1 MSLPFVR
8 FQDLVDILNRLN
20 AEGEFVASV
29 LTDIDGIPLVSAV
42 AGEKDLTEPLAAVV
56 PLVRQSVQ
64 RSNERVGLAE
74 ANEVVVNNSDGAR
87 LVSRFF
93 EVEERLF
100 ILVCVVPVKRPYR
113 KVMNKAI
120 HAVNRLWRQRSVN
133 ERGAQPLPTADNPA
147 ISAPQPPHPAKNGET
162 GEGDSAGRN
171 PEE

>member
-1 MSLPFVR
+1 MSIPLIK
-8 FQDLVDILNRLN
+8 FQDLVDILDRLN
-20 AEGEFVASV
+20 TEGEFVASV

-42 AGEKDLTEPLAAVV
+42 TGERDLTEPLAAVV

-64 RSNERVGLAE
+64 RSNEQVGLAE

-93 EVEERLF
+93 AVERRLF

-120 HAVNRLWRQRSVN
+120 QGLNRLWQ
-133 ERGAQPLPTADNPA
+133 QPAATGQDMHASPA
-147 ISAPQPPHPAKNGET
+147 LHVVAVSDPQLVYQNS
-162 GEGDSAGRN
+162 EG
-171 PEE
+171 

>member
-1 MSLPFVR
+1 MSMPLVR
-8 FQDLVDILNRLN
+8 FQDLVDILHRLN
-20 AEGEFVASV
+20 TEGEFVASV

-42 AGEKDLTEPLAAVV
+42 TGERDLTEPLAAVV

-64 RSNERVGLAE
+64 RSNEQVGLAE

-93 EVEERLF
+93 AVEGRLF

-120 HAVNRLWRQRSVN
+120 HGINRLWQLPSAT
-133 ERGAQPLPTADNPA
+133 EREMHASPA
-147 ISAPQPPHPAKNGET
+147 PGIVASDPQLAYRNS
-162 GEGDSAGRN
+162 EG
-171 PEE
+171 